1 MTETL
6 PEQAFKATF
15 QQTNT
20 MPGSTVVSMN
30 LAFTPTTDGGWQA
43 SGSAEVVRGST
54 NPPLQLTFPVQGTLL
69 VEATEI
75 MPPSYA
81 LHVHS
86 HFPDGR
92 LGTSLDVK
100 LVARSATPPPSAE
113 ELTFTGEY
121 TWMAGE
127 PVTVPNATVEM
138 TNESGPNAG

>member
-6 PEQAFKATF
+6 AGQAFKAAF

-20 MPGSTVVSMN
+20 MPGSTVLSMN
-30 LAFTPTTDGGWQA
+30 LAFTPSEGGGWQA
-43 SGSAEVVRGST
+43 SGTAEVVRGST
-54 NPPLQLTFPVQGTLL
+54 NPPLELTFPVQGTLL

-86 HFPDGR
+86 NFPDGR
-92 LGTSLDVK
+92 VGTSLDVK
-100 LVARSATPPPSAE
+100 LVTRSATPPPSAE

-127 PVTVPNATVEM
+127 PVTVPATVEM
-138 TNESGPNAG
+138 TNQSGPNAG

>member
-6 PEQAFKATF
+6 PAQAFKAKF
-15 QQTNT
+15 QQTDT
-20 MPGSTVVSMN
+20 MPGSTVLSME
-30 LAFTPTTDGGWQA
+30 LTFRPTGDGDWQA
-43 SGSAEVVRGST
+43 SGTAEVVRGST
-54 NPPLQLTFPVQGTLL
+54 HPPLELAFPVAGTLL

-100 LVARSATPPPSAE
+100 LVTRSATPPPAAA

-127 PVTVPNATVEM
+127 PVTVPATVEM
-138 TNESGPNAG
+138 VNENAD

>member
-1 MTETL
+1 MTQTL

-15 QQTNT
+15 QQTDT
-20 MPGSTVVSMN
+20 MPGSTVLSMK
-30 LAFTPTTDGGWQA
+30 LAFTPAADGGWQA

-54 NPPLQLTFPVQGTLL
+54 NPPLELSFPVQGTLL

-81 LHVHS
+81 LHLHS

-100 LVARSATPPPSAE
+100 LVTRSATPPPSAA

-121 TWMAGE
+121 IWLAGE
-127 PVTVPNATVEM
+127 PVTVRNATVQM